1 MKIGEA
7 VKQALDE
14 GKCITRDA
22 YLDIVK
28 MWPIS
33 KGTPLTIMMAD
44 GSLPCKNWNPTAEDL
59 MAEDWILVNWRF

>member
-28 MWPIS
+28 VWPENRVM
-33 KGTPLTIMMAD
+33 TLTIMMAD
-44 GSLPCKNWNPTAEDL
+44 GSHPCKNWNPTVEDL
-59 MAEDWILVNWRF
+59 MAEDWILVD